1 MEKFVFSQSQSAAIQ
16 NCDNLTRAQDLPS
29 YSVLYAQIEA
39 DKARAQSDEE
49 KRENARQQASA
60 KMDSIAEMVGAL
72 NCDFDRLEELREE
85 LQDLQAAVNDAEND
99 EEKRQAAADLSEW
112 KDENEDEL
120 LELQNEA
127 GIYAD
132 TDEARQAIQEHPLEI
147 AVKSGWHAPGENGD
161 DDEFMILLCTGGP
174 AVRIVG
180 ELDQYKQP
188 ARAWIECQDWF
199 INWQEWYGEN
209 FDADLLLQYCQEF
222 YFGE

>member
-1 MEKFVFSQSQSAAIQ
+1 MEKIVFSPSQAAAIQ

-29 YSVLYAQIEA
+29 YSVLHAQIEA
-39 DKARAQSDEE
+39 EKARAQSDEE
-49 KRENARQQASA
+49 KRESARQHASA
-60 KMDSIAEMVGAL
+60 HMESIAEMVRAI
-72 NCDFDRLEELREE
+72 NCDDERMA
-85 LQDLQAAVNDAEND
+85 DLLDDLADMVSAVDDAEND
-99 EEKRQAAADLSEW
+99 EEKTQAAADLSDW
-112 KDENEDEL
+112 KAENDAEL

-127 GIYAD
+127 GNYAD
-132 TDEARQAIQEHPLEI
+132 ADHARQDIQEHPLEI
-147 AVKSGWHAPGENGD
+147 ATKSGWHAPGENGD

-199 INWQEWYGEN
+199 ISWQEWRGEN
-209 FDADLLLQYCQEF
+209 FDHDALLQYCQEF